1 MRSAA
6 ATAERNVTVRSATAT
21 RSQSTGAGAII
32 NRAVVL
38 TAPTVPTTRAQ
49 SAASRQRV
57 RVAAPIV
64 RPMIQP
70 RPAHGSNIDD
80 VLEMYGTRYGDS

>member
-1 MRSAA
+1 M
-6 ATAERNVTVRSATAT
+6 
-21 RSQSTGAGAII
+21 
-32 NRAVVL
+32 AVVL
-38 TAPTVPTTRAQ
+38 TAPTVPMTSAH

-64 RPMIQP
+64 SPTIQP

-80 VLEMYGTRYGDS
+80 VREMYGTRYGDSW